1 MKANNNPPHPAAGPW
16 WRRSALVL
24 SASALAC
31 CGRPSPSADTRG
43 RPEQVTVSGLPA
55 AAAYLVQSPSQLVVS
70 AQALVTPL
78 SAGRADSIPL
88 TGYVAPDPRR
98 ERQVSARAGGR
109 VERLYV
115 RYNYQYVQAGQ
126 RLLDLY
132 SPELNTA
139 VREYQYLL
147 AQGVDADLQQR
158 SRTRLRLLGVSVSQ
172 LAKGS
177 KEAIAT
183 LPIVSPYAGYV
194 VPRPAAAAP
203 AAMPAAGGGMV
214 AAAAGDDGMG
224 SGPAAPAASSTAPT
238 AGSALREGGY
248 VAPGDMLFSINDL
261 RQVWGILAVEARYVA
276 RVRPGQ
282 RVRLRSELNT
292 GQPIEARVAYIEPAF
307 APDQKFLQVRVY
319 LDNAA
324 GQLKVNS
331 LLTGTLE
338 APVPRGLQLP
348 SSSVYDVGRRHLV
361 WVFRGNTAAGRRLF
375 EARIVTT
382 GPLGGPMV
390 TILAGLG
397 PQEKVARDAG
407 YLVDSES
414 FLDTQTP

>member
-1 MKANNNPPHPAAGPW
+1 MKPSNNVFHPPSGGWKWPAV
-16 WRRSALVL
+16 LVL
-24 SASALAC
+24 SVGVLAG
-31 CGRPSPSADTRG
+31 CGRPDSPAASG
-43 RPEQVTVSGLPA
+43 GKPEPVTVSGLPA
-55 AAAYLVQSPSQLVVS
+55 SAAHLLQLPSRLVVS
-70 AQALVTPL
+70 AQALVAPVGA
-78 SAGRADSIPL
+78 SSADSIAL

-115 RYNYQYVQAGQ
+115 RYNYQRVQAGQ

-132 SPELNTA
+132 SPDLNTA
-139 VREYQYLL
+139 VREYQYLM
-147 AQGVDADLQQR
+147 AQGVDADLLQR
-158 SRTRLRLLGVSVSQ
+158 SRAKLRLLGVSASQ
-172 LAKGS
+172 LARNS
-177 KEAIAT
+177 KNAIPT

-194 VPRPAAAAP
+194 VPGQSAAPSGASPPP
-203 AAMPAAGGGMV
+203 AAM
-214 AAAAGDDGMG
+214 AAGDDGMG
-224 SGPAAPAASSTAPT
+224 STPAASAAGATAPAA
-238 AGSALREGGY
+238 GSGLREGGY
-248 VAPGDMLFSINDL
+248 VAPGDLLFTINDL

-282 RVRLRSELNT
+282 RVRLRSELNP
-292 GQPIEARVAYIEPAF
+292 GQLIEARVAYLEPAF

-338 APVPRGLQLP
+338 APAPRGLQLP
-348 SSSVYDVGRRHLV
+348 ASSVYDTGRRHLV
-361 WVFRGNTAAGRRLF
+361 WVHRGTTAAGRRLF
-375 EARIVTT
+375 EARTVTT

-390 TILAGLG
+390 VILAGLG
-397 PQEKVARDAG
+397 PQEKVAREAG

-414 FLDTQTP
+414 FLDPQTP